1 VLRRYATAMMTH
13 ANAATPDPVAAAL
26 AIAENARRKTD
37 RKENAH
43 GMAAVAALAAGV
55 LLSLGA
61 IGAMAMSPAW
71 CAAHG
76 GCPTAPTFPH
86 VT

>member
-1 VLRRYATAMMTH
+1 MMTH
-13 ANAATPDPVAAAL
+13 ANAATPDPVATAL
-26 AIAENARRKTD
+26 AIANDARRKTD
-37 RKENAH
+37 REENAH
-43 GMAAVAALAAGV
+43 GTAAVAALAAGV
-55 LLSLGA
+55 VLSLAA
-61 IGAMAMSPAW
+61 IGAMAMSPATIPAW